1 MEKRKTIYIYIYI
14 LNIFTLQVWS
24 SDEILDSLA
33 QTGGETLNNSI
44 PVKTKKTF
52 MHTAVGSIKSI
63 TYGWGAHEQNP
74 EKQMDNENTD
84 YENDT

>member
-1 MEKRKTIYIYIYI
+1 M
-14 LNIFTLQVWS
+14 QVWS

-52 MHTAVGSIKSI
+52 MFTAD
-63 TYGWGAHEQNP
+63 AL
-74 EKQMDNENTD
+74 
-84 YENDT
+84 

>member
-1 MEKRKTIYIYIYI
+1 MKEKNNIYIFF

-63 TYGWGAHEQNP
+63 TYGWGGSRAKSRE
-74 EKQMDNENTD
+74 TD
-84 YENDT
+84 G